1 MSQTQVERLFIAD
14 KEKIMAETWRL
25 HTSLQTSG
33 GDNILTSNLERA
45 DTNII
50 DGQLN
55 AGMTESSGVFTF
67 PKTGFYQVTF
77 SIYFYSDGQGES
89 NYIGGQIMVTTDNS
103 NYSISAIGYENV
115 VASNDHAHLT
125 IIQIIDV
132 TDTSNVKVK
141 FNVPTDADVT
151 AIGHSSQNRTCMT
164 FNYLG
169 DT

>member
-1 MSQTQVERLFIAD
+1 MTQTQVERLFIAD
-14 KEKIMAETWRL
+14 KEKLMSETWRL
-25 HTSLQTSG
+25 HTSLTTSS
-33 GDNILTSNLERA
+33 GDNTLTSNLERA
-45 DTNII
+45 DTSII

-77 SIYFYSDGQGES
+77 SIYFYSDGQGSS
-89 NYIGGQIMVTTDNS
+89 NYIGGKILVTTNNS
-103 NYSISAIGYENV
+103 SYSISAIGYENV
-115 VASNDHAHLT
+115 VASGDHAHLT

-141 FNVPTDADVT
+141 FDIPAEADVT
-151 AIGHSSQNRTCMT
+151 AIGNSSENRTCMT

>member
-25 HTSLQTSG
+25 HTSLQTSS
-33 GDNILTSNLERA
+33 GDNTLTANLERA
-45 DTNII
+45 DATH

-77 SIYFYSDGQGES
+77 SIYFYSDGQGS
-89 NYIGGQIMVTTDNS
+89 NNYIGGKILVTTDNS

-115 VASNDHAHLT
+115 VASSDHAHLT

-141 FNVPTDADVT
+141 FDVPAEGNVT
-151 AIGHSSQNRTCMT
+151 AIGNSSENRTCMT

>member
-14 KEKIMAETWRL
+14 KEKLMSETWRL
-25 HTSLQTSG
+25 HSSFFTSS
-33 GDNILTSNLERA
+33 GDNTLTSNLERA
-45 DTNII
+45 DTSII

-77 SIYFYSDGQGES
+77 SVYFYSDGQGSS
-89 NYIGGQIMVTTDNS
+89 NYIGGKILVTTNNS
-103 NYSISAIGYENV
+103 SYSISAIGYENV
-115 VASNDHAHLT
+115 VASSDHAHLT

-141 FNVPTDADVT
+141 FDTPAEADVSV
-151 AIGHSSQNRTCMT
+151 IGHSSENRTCMT

>member
-25 HTSLQTSG
+25 HTSLSTSS
-33 GDNILTSNLERA
+33 GDNIITSNLERA
-45 DTNII
+45 DLATV

-89 NYIGGQIMVTTDNS
+89 NYIGGQILVTTDNS
-103 NYSISAIGYENV
+103 NYSISAIG
-115 VASNDHAHLT
+115 
-125 IIQIIDV
+125 
-132 TDTSNVKVK
+132 
-141 FNVPTDADVT
+141 
-151 AIGHSSQNRTCMT
+151 
-164 FNYLG
+164 
-169 DT
+169 